1 MDSDDLKRGTRGKH
15 AAAALVVFGGLFS
28 VSGPLLAQ
36 CESLPNF
43 DALSGVLAN
52 VVTAGNNGG
61 LGNNMWATI
70 VDSSGAVC
78 AVTRTGDLP
87 GGQWLGSRVIS
98 AQKANT
104 ANAFSLNA
112 GATGTPIALSTANL
126 YAAVQPGGSLFG
138 LQESNPV
145 NASIAYE
152 GDPASFGAA
161 GDPLVGQRIG
171 GINVFGG
178 GLALYNE
185 AGQLVGGLGVS
196 GSTSCADHVI
206 AWKVRDAL
214 GLDNIPGG
222 VAADNTDN
230 IIFDNVG
237 TDGSFQSEGGF
248 GHPECGFGETE
259 IAQELPASN
268 PIGPNEQPQPE
279 PEQP

>member
-1 MDSDDLKRGTRGKH
+1 MDSDDLKRGTRSKH
-15 AAAALVVFGGLFS
+15 AAAALVVFGGLSS
-28 VSGPLLAQ
+28 VSGSLLAQ
-36 CESLPNF
+36 CENLPNF

-52 VVTAGNNGG
+52 VVAAGNNGG

-70 VDSSGAVC
+70 VDSSGTVC
-78 AVTRTGDLP
+78 AVTRTGNLP
-87 GGQWLGSRVIS
+87 GEQWLGSRVIS

-112 GATGTPIALSTANL
+112 GVTGTPIALSTANL

-145 NASIAYE
+145 DADNAYE
-152 GDPASFGAA
+152 GDPATFGAVN
-161 GDPLVGQRIG
+161 DPLVGQRIG

-196 GSTSCADHVI
+196 GSTSCADHVV

-222 VAADNTDN
+222 VADNTDN

-237 TDGSFQSEGGF
+237 TDGSFQSESGF

-259 IAQELPASN
+259 IAQNLPETN